1 MAAKTPKK
9 FRQARKAARADAKK
23 VFSGKTQARL
33 KDKTNPLGKFSADD
47 KEALSDVMKEAKGN
61 YITDDKGNKIKT
73 TNITPKEAAAEYKRT
88 TQASNEAFRSK
99 MRAEFGEYAGKKA
112 TQADYD
118 ANPKIKERAPK
129 TAPGKPA
136 PRFTETGKVRS
147 AVTATEL
154 KPQSYKV
161 DKAGNKIK
169 EPKAPAAKPSE
180 LGKRRLKQMKKAGI
194 SEADAKKVLSTNKPA
209 YEKKE
214 TKPKVNK
221 PATKGFAAGK
231 ELNAEG
237 KAIYDKL
244 VKEGVKPKSALNK
257 ALFRQE
263 KGAKVATKAAAPIA
277 KAAKSAA
284 VAVKKQGPVPTSKVP
299 AGART
304 IGTGKFNPKTGK
316 LEFKWNDKEI
326 KSVVEKNKAAGR
338 NESGMTARQEAA
350 LQRRGRKE
358 DQRMS
363 KLRAADPKKFDAR
376 EALARNT
383 KITPAEYAK
392 ERARIGDTV
401 RPKPAVAP
409 KPGKYLAM
417 QNAKKTSTGKELI
430 VRPKAG
436 PVAVK
441 AATTSAKKKFTAKG
455 AALGAA
461 RLAGK
466 AVTGKV
472 GMAVTAASLLG
483 GPLINQLT
491 KDKNRI
497 TSADVMKG
505 REQAAIKANAAK
517 QANKSRSN
525 QPRITGQGKLIGK
538 GSVPTIS
545 SGGATSTYKVNAGDT
560 LSGIAKKSGV
570 SLSELLAANKKI
582 KDPRKIYRNTSINIP
597 STGKMPTGGYTGPVP
612 YRPKKK

>member
-9 FRQARKAARADAKK
+9 FRQARKAAKVDAKK

-47 KEALSDVMKEAKGN
+47 KEALSDVMKEAKGK

-99 MRAEFGEYAGKKA
+99 MRAEFGEYMGKKA
-112 TQADYD
+112 TQEDYD
-118 ANPKIKERAPK
+118 ANPKLKERAPK
-129 TAPGKPA
+129 SAPGKPT
-136 PRFTETGKVRS
+136 PKVTETGKVRS
-147 AVTATEL
+147 AVTATEV
-154 KPQSYKV
+154 KSQGYKV
-161 DKAGNKIK
+161 DKAGKKIK
-169 EPKAPAAKPSE
+169 ESKAPATKGAT
-180 LGKRRLKQMKKAGI
+180 
-194 SEADAKKVLSTNKPA
+194 KKVFKSNKTMGEVSKA
-209 YEKKE
+209 VADK
-214 TKPKVNK
+214 TKAPVAK
-221 PATKGFAAGK
+221 KGFAAGK

-237 KAIYDKL
+237 KAMYDKFI
-244 VKEGVKPKSALNK
+244 KEGIKPKSALNK

-263 KGAKVATKAAAPIA
+263 KGAKVAAKAAAPIA

-326 KSVVEKNKAAGR
+326 KSVVEKNKAAKAIKVP
-338 NESGMTARQEAA
+338 STVVS
-350 LQRRGRKE
+350 
-358 DQRMS
+358 S
-363 KLRAADPKKFDAR
+363 KP
-376 EALARNT
+376 NV
-383 KITPAEYAK
+383 P
-392 ERARIGDTV
+392 
-401 RPKPAVAP
+401 
-409 KPGKYLAM
+409 
-417 QNAKKTSTGKELI
+417 GKELA

-505 REQAAIKANAAK
+505 REQAAIKANAPK
-517 QANKSRSN
+517 VKSRSN
-525 QPRITGQGKLIGK
+525 QPRITGQGKFIGK

-545 SGGATSTYKVNAGDT
+545 SGGATSTYRVNAGDT

-570 SLSELLAANKKI
+570 SLSELMAANKKI
-582 KDPRKIYRNTSINIP
+582 KDPKKIYRNTAISIP
-597 STGKMPTGGYTGPVP
+597 SKGKVPTGGYAGPVP

>member
-9 FRQARKAARADAKK
+9 FRQARKAAKVDAKK

-47 KEALSDVMKEAKGN
+47 KEALSDVMKEAKGK

-73 TNITPKEAAAEYKRT
+73 TNVSSKEAAAEYFRNQKAER
-88 TQASNEAFRSK
+88 EAFRSK

-118 ANPKIKERAPK
+118 SNPQLKERAPK
-129 TAPGKPA
+129 AAPGKPA
-136 PRFTETGKVRS
+136 PKVTETGKVRS
-147 AVTATEL
+147 AVTATEV
-154 KPQSYKV
+154 KPQGYKV
-161 DKAGNKIK
+161 DKTGKKIK
-169 EPKAPAAKPSE
+169 TTAKKTMAENVKASGRSASQNKMLKKVDSTKAPVVK
-180 LGKRRLKQMKKAGI
+180 
-194 SEADAKKVLSTNKPA
+194 
-209 YEKKE
+209 
-214 TKPKVNK
+214 
-221 PATKGFAAGK
+221 KGFAAGK
-231 ELNAEG
+231 QLNAEG

-263 KGAKVATKAAAPIA
+263 KGAKVAAKAAAPIA

-284 VAVKKQGPVPTSKVP
+284 TAVKKQGPV
-299 AGART
+299 
-304 IGTGKFNPKTGK
+304 KFN
-316 LEFKWNDKEI
+316 KEI
-326 KSVVEKNKAAGR
+326 TDAIKR

-350 LQRRGRKE
+350 LQRRVRKE

-376 EALARNT
+376 EKLARNT
-383 KITPAEYAK
+383 KITPAQYAK
-392 ERARIGDTV
+392 ERAKIGDTV
-401 RPKPAVAP
+401 RPKPAAAP
-409 KPGKYLAM
+409 TPGKYLAM
-417 QNAKKTSTGKELI
+417 QNAKKTSTGKEL
-430 VRPKAG
+430 VLRPKAG

-505 REQAAIKANAAK
+505 REQAAIKANAPK
-517 QANKSRSN
+517 VKSRSN
-525 QPRITGQGKLIGK
+525 QPRITGQGKFIGK

-570 SLSELLAANKKI
+570 SLSELMAANKNI
-582 KDPRKIYRNTSINIP
+582 KDPRKIYRNTSVKIP
-597 STGKMPTGGYTGPVP
+597 SKGKLPAGGYTGPVP